1 MMSGLR
7 GAWPGEWIERRQR
20 WVEVL
25 GVRGLSLADK
35 VVEITNLSAI
45 VVVRE
50 GKRNVFMGW
59 QPRQGVYYV
68 SRRMLTNK
76 VNFRDQQ
83 N

>member
-1 MMSGLR
+1 M
-7 GAWPGEWIERRQR
+7 
-20 WVEVL
+20 

-35 VVEITNLSAI
+35 VVEITNLSSI

-50 GKRNVFMGW
+50 GKQNFFMGW
-59 QPRQGVYYV
+59 QPRRGVYYV
-68 SRRMLTNK
+68 SRRMLINK